1 MKTIIFKAIPFQK
14 KLVTLALESGVD
26 AILTEADK
34 AEAVR
39 ALGRVTVLTE
49 AELPTFP
56 LDSKADEEAATA
68 ALQAAQQKGGMVSL
82 KKGWEI
88 IPVENI
94 LAQASGLA
102 LECES
107 FDRAVL
113 AAGILERGADAI
125 VVLPEAAGDL
135 KAIVAELKLSQ
146 GSIDLSRAVVTEIV
160 PAGLGHRVCVDT
172 ISMLKRGQGMLV
184 GNSSAFTFLV
194 HAETESNPYVAARPF
209 RVNAGAVH
217 AYAVLPGDK
226 TCYLEELSAGRE
238 VLVVGA
244 DGKTSL
250 TTVGRVKVEVRPMLK
265 ITAKVTAPD
274 GCAVSGQVFLQNA
287 ETIRVTGADGAPI
300 SVVSLKPGD
309 EILCRTDVAGRHF
322 GMRIC
327 EDIKEG

>member
-1 MKTIIFKAIPFQK
+1 MKQIIFKAIPFQK
-14 KLVTLALESGVD
+14 ALVTLALESGVD
-26 AILTEADK
+26 AILTEASK
-34 AEAVR
+34 ADAVR

-49 AELPTFP
+49 GELPTLP
-56 LDSKADEEAATA
+56 LGSKADEEAATA
-68 ALQAAQQKGGMVSL
+68 LLKSGQQVSL
-82 KKGWEI
+82 AKGWEI

-94 LAQASGLA
+94 LAQASGLG

-113 AAGILERGADAI
+113 AAGILERGADMI

-146 GSIDLSRAVVTEIV
+146 GRIDLERAVVTEIV

-172 ISMLKRGQGMLV
+172 ISMLRRGQGMLV

-209 RVNAGAVH
+209 RINAGAVH

-244 DGKTSL
+244 DGQTSL
-250 TTVGRVKVEVRPMLK
+250 ATVGRVKIEVRPMLK
-265 ITAKVTAPD
+265 ITAKVLAAD
-274 GCAVSGQVFLQNA
+274 GAEVSGQVFLQNA
-287 ETIRVTGADGAPI
+287 ETIRVTGVDGAPI
-300 SVVSLKPGD
+300 SVVNLKPGD
-309 EILCRTDVAGRHF
+309 EILCRTDAAGRHF
-322 GMRIC
+322 GMRIK